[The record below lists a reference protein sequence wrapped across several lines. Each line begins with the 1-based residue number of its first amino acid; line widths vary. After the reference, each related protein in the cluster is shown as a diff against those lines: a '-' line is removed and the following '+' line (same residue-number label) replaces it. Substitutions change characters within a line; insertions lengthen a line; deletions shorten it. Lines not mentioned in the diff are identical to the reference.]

1 MIKGG
6 ASIQLPPTSSSG
18 RVGADLIDKEWKVF
32 RYFIDIFVS
41 DVCVPDFIYS
51 VNEDDDDGCEFM
63 LTVGRRCGQFVK
75 LDKQSV

>member
-1 MIKGG
+1 M
-6 ASIQLPPTSSSG
+6 
-18 RVGADLIDKEWKVF
+18 F

-41 DVCVPDFIYS
+41 AVCVPDFIYS